1 MFQLR
6 VLVAA
11 VMAAGIVG
19 LASGPRP
26 AAAQDKKTAD
36 KASAPDPA
44 ALDRARLQVKMLDD
58 LYKTAVVKITQVYVG
73 QQGEVPA
80 ALAAAEIFH
89 AMKEKGWHNARLV
102 DASGKPKR
110 KANVAETD
118 FEKKA
123 VDAMKSGKTYYEEVG
138 SDKNGRPVLR
148 AATVVPAV
156 MKECAV
162 CHKVKEGDLLGTI
175 VYEVPIK

>member
-1 MFQLR
+1 MKYMR
-6 VLVAA
+6 VWTAGLL
-11 VMAAGIVG
+11 AAGIAG
-19 LASGPRP
+19 LTWAGT
-26 AAAQDKKTAD
+26 AGADDKKGAD
-36 KASAPDPA
+36 KASAPDKA
-44 ALDRARLQVKMLDD
+44 AVDRARLEAKMLDD

-80 ALAAAEIFH
+80 AVAAAEVFH

-110 KANVAETD
+110 KANLPETD

-138 SDKNGRPVLR
+138 
-148 AATVVPAV
+148 
-156 MKECAV
+156 
-162 CHKVKEGDLLGTI
+162 
-175 VYEVPIK
+175 

>member
-1 MFQLR
+1 MLQLR
-6 VLVAA
+6 VWVAA
-11 VMAAGIVG
+11 VMAAGVVG
-19 LASGPRP
+19 LASGARP
-26 AAAQDKKTAD
+26 AGADDKKGAD
-36 KASAPDPA
+36 KASAPDKA
-44 ALDRARLQVKMLDD
+44 ALERARLQVKMLDD
-58 LYKTAVVKITQVYVG
+58 LYKTAVVKITEVYVG

-89 AMKEKGWHNARLV
+89 AMKQKGWHNARLV

-110 KANVAETD
+110 KANAAETD

-138 SDKNGRPVLR
+138 TDKDGKPLLR

-156 MKECAV
+156 MKECAA
-162 CHKVKEGDLLGTI
+162 CHKVKMGDLLGTI
-175 VYEVPIK
+175 VYEIPVK